1 MSKVNQPED
10 LVARIKRLETEVA
23 RLSRGSTL
31 ANSVL
36 SQGTMEVRTDTGA
49 VIQQVGAIPWAGTT
63 VYGSAQ
69 YRANG
74 TVVSVNWDVPGGG
87 GYFSFYDE
95 QGNGLFANDTVS
107 NQGISRPYLQYTA
120 MPYSEVLTPPQ
131 STTSATF
138 TPLHRCHF
146 QRQQPWVRTW
156 LITQADAATTGE
168 VRLAVAG
175 SAITAAAI
183 TAAST
188 AIAAASNAYQVVDA
202 ELPGDFLGF
211 SSVDVEARRVSGA
224 GAIRVGVAFVSG
236 RQS

>member
-1 MSKVNQPED
+1 MKVNQPED
-10 LVARIKRLETEVA
+10 LVARIKRLEGEVA
-23 RLSRGSTL
+23 SLKRGSTL
-31 ANSVL
+31 SNAVL
-36 SQGTMEVRTDTGA
+36 SQGTMEVRTPAGA

-95 QGNGLFANDTVS
+95 QGNGLFANDTVAD
-107 NQGISRPYLQYTA
+107 QGISRPYLQYTA

-146 QRQQPWVRTW
+146 QKQQPWVRTY

-168 VRLAVAG
+168 VQLAIAG
-175 SAITAAAI
+175 TAITAVP
-183 TAAST
+183 T
-188 AIAAASNAYQVVDA
+188 AIAASSNTYTVVDA
-202 ELPGDFLGF
+202 AVPGDFLGF
-211 SSVDVEARRVSGA
+211 CAVDVEVRRASGA
-224 GAIRVGVAFVSG
+224 GAVRVGVGFVSG